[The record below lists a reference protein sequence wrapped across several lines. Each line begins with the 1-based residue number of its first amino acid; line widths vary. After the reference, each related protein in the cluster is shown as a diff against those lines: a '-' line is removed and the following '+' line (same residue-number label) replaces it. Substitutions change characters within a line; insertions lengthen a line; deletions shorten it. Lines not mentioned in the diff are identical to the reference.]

1 MVSLTF
7 LFWTFVILFGVIGA
21 MRGWAKELIV
31 SFSVLVALFVITV
44 LERYVPF
51 VRDTIVLNGGANQF
65 WMRLA
70 ILIGLVFFGYQTP
83 NITRLAT
90 SGKFTRDRL
99 QDSLLGLFLGA
110 INGYLVFGTI
120 WFYLHEA
127 QYPFPL
133 ISPPLEG
140 TQSGEAALTIL
151 KYLAPRWLGIPVVYF
166 AVAICFV
173 FVLVVFI

>member
-7 LFWTFVILFGVIGA
+7 LFWVFVILFGVIGA

-51 VRDTIVLNGGANQF
+51 VRDTIVLNGGGNQF

-70 ILIGLVFFGYQTP
+70 ILIGLGFFGYQTP
-83 NITRLAT
+83 NLTRLAT